1 MADTTTYNRIK
12 SVVDALV
19 DQLRSS
25 INGSTGYNCRLNHN
39 QIVLG
44 ARAISEQSTYPFV
57 CVPTVSWDVEQVTI
71 GDNFMVEFE
80 IEVHGYVKS
89 TDDALTRAME
99 LGSDIERAIRADSSL
114 GEGVMGFQLRPCEA
128 VSQDEFGGCLLTLT
142 GKVPITLT

>member
-1 MADTTTYNRIK
+1 MADTTTYDRIK

-19 DQLRSS
+19 TQLRSR
-25 INGSTGYNCRLNHN
+25 INGSTGYNNRLNHN

-44 ARAISEQSTYPFV
+44 ARAINEQSTYPFV
-57 CVPTVSWDVEQVTI
+57 CVPTVSWDVTQVTL
-71 GDNFMVEFE
+71 GANYMVELE
-80 IEVHGYVKS
+80 IEIHGYVKS
-89 TDDALTRAME
+89 TDDALEKAMD
-99 LGSDIERAIRADSSL
+99 LGSDIERAIRADTSL